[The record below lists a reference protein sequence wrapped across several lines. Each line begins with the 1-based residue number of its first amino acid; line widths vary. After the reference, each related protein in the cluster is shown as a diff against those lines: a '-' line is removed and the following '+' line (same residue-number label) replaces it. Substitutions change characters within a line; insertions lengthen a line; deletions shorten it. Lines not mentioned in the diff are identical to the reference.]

1 MLTYAYA
8 VAFAYCIGDVAYVG
22 YKESKKE
29 DGNVPRAVAFQTTFQ
44 VVQYKSTNIDDAAAG
59 TQVQILTQAAL
70 SGPRIYCSAVPYH
83 PHSRAPVA

>member
-44 VVQYKSTNIDDAAAG
+44 VV
-59 TQVQILTQAAL
+59 
-70 SGPRIYCSAVPYH
+70 
-83 PHSRAPVA
+83 

>member
-1 MLTYAYA
+1 MQTYADVCRRLLTYADVCWRMLTYAYA

-44 VVQYKSTNIDDAAAG
+44 VV
-59 TQVQILTQAAL
+59 
-70 SGPRIYCSAVPYH
+70 
-83 PHSRAPVA
+83 